1 MFMKT
6 ASVKMLWAA
15 LSANILFFLVG
26 CGTVTLAKT
35 YDADLY
41 TNTELFIR

>member
-6 ASVKMLWAA
+6 A
-15 LSANILFFLVG
+15 SANILFFLVG